1 MDNLSIEELKELR
14 TFKMDLADW
23 VKFPCLKVEFNEEVT
38 NKMNAGYAGMAM
50 HIKPMVTS
58 PSKFDYIF
66 VEIYDIA
73 YSDFKGKIALRCIE
87 GFVRAHFIDLE
98 YKEGVT
104 SLKASHHVMKSPS
117 IVLVRVFILKKILT
131 KYSILSTKND
141 ISINVTFCKQQGV
154 IDTFFVVGQQYSFSK
169 LMFIPSS
176 SKNNLIN
183 ICIQKDAKNHSKL
196 ETENQFVYCS
206 LVEKFPIFR
215 INFNFDYESLI
226 RGKFLHNFN
235 PQEFS
240 IGIGARLTSTM
251 FQHSVSLFRSYVSCY
266 NKGLWDVVTNKDKNL
281 NQRLN

>member
-1 MDNLSIEELKELR
+1 MIVYS
-14 TFKMDLADW
+14 
-23 VKFPCLKVEFNEEVT
+23 FN
-38 NKMNAGYAGMAM
+38 NKMTYLKKN
-50 HIKPMVTS
+50 INLIRNSEVITPRIVLLEK
-58 PSKFDYIF
+58 
-66 VEIYDIA
+66 
-73 YSDFKGKIALRCIE
+73 YSNVFYNKVLNELINTELFSTEVIPLQNGNILVYQE
-87 GFVRAHFIDLE
+87 
-98 YKEGVT
+98 
-104 SLKASHHVMKSPS
+104 SLKAAHHVMKSPS

-235 PQEFS
+235 PQKFS